1 MGRLSCVIQ
10 TARRNHGSFYKRGA
24 GGTESERGRGSEDG
38 RRTGS
43 FRVKVV
49 SEAQNSEEGILPRT
63 FQNIAFCCNY
73 DFNLFVR
80 LIGELSTSSRPKEHI
95 CVV

>member
-1 MGRLSCVIQ
+1 M
-10 TARRNHGSFYKRGA
+10 
-24 GGTESERGRGSEDG
+24 
-38 RRTGS
+38 
-43 FRVKVV
+43 KVV